1 MKCCLQFAYS
11 GGVVESFT
19 CRICGGSQF
28 ESVIDLGDQY
38 LTGVFPAAADAET
51 LSKGPLHLVRCC
63 EAEGCGLVQ
72 LSRSFDPREMYGANY
87 GYRSGLNPSM
97 VRHLKSRVNKI
108 TQRSSLYESDVVI
121 DVGSNDGTTLGFYP
135 DHLTRVGIDPTAKK
149 FRHFY
154 PPDCLVAADFFSADL
169 AMSITKGRSAK
180 VITAFS
186 MMYDLEQPVDFV
198 RQIKQVLDADGIFV
212 FEQSYLPLMLQ
223 QVAFDTI
230 CHEHLEYYA
239 MRQIDWILH
248 EAGLE
253 AIDVELN
260 EVNGGSF
267 AVTAAHPSR
276 FTPSESVVELRRNEK
291 VLWSDP
297 RTPLARF
304 REQSFDA
311 IRELQEFVKAQRLAG
326 KRIAGLGASTK
337 GNVLLQAA
345 KLGPDYISVI
355 GDVNPD
361 KEGRLTPGSWI
372 PIVSEADA
380 LAGNFDYYLVLP
392 WHFREFFL
400 SSPTFNGRRLV
411 FPLPQ
416 LAVQ

>member
-1 MKCCLQFAYS
+1 MPLTS
-11 GGVVESFT
+11 
-19 CRICGGSQF
+19 CRICGMTAF
-28 ESVIDLGDQY
+28 ETVLDLGDQY
-38 LTGVFPAAADAET
+38 LTGVFPKAEDT
-51 LSKGPLHLVRCC
+51 QMLSKGPLRLVRCC
-63 EAEGCGLVQ
+63 EPDGCGLVQ
-72 LSRSFDPREMYGANY
+72 LDNSFDPNEMYGANY

-108 TQRSSLYESDVVI
+108 IQRSSLSESDVVI
-121 DVGSNDGTTLGFYP
+121 DVGSNDGTTLNFYP
-135 DHLTRVGIDPTAKK
+135 SHLTRVGIDPTAQK
-149 FRHFY
+149 FRGFY
-154 PPDCLVAADFFSADL
+154 PPDCRVAADFFSADL

-212 FEQSYLPLMLQ
+212 FEQSYLPLMLER
-223 QVAFDTI
+223 VAFDTI

-239 MRQIDWILH
+239 MRQIDWMLH

-276 FTPSESVVELRRNEK
+276 FTPSESVVELRLSEER
-291 VLWSDP
+291 LWSDP
-297 RTPLARF
+297 RAPLAEF
-304 REQSFDA
+304 RQQSFNA
-311 IRELQEFVKAQRLAG
+311 IRELQEFVKAQRLAE

-345 KLGPDYISVI
+345 KLGPEYISVI

-361 KEGRLTPGSWI
+361 KEGRVTPGTWI

-392 WHFREFFL
+392 WHFKEFFL
-400 SSPTFNGRRLV
+400 QSPTFRDRRLV
-411 FPLPQ
+411 FPLPVLQ
-416 LAVQ
+416 HGTQPHHNRTD